1 MDNITQLTQIDFK
14 QLFIW
19 IVLILVATKFLI
31 ELFSGTIG
39 KLLKKLDIETKTMR
53 EKREQHE
60 LLKATAELAKT
71 TAENLDKLQ
80 KRHTKDE
87 EDFRNNLNNYM
98 KESRE
103 DRRALHDEMTKF
115 SDNRVNDRQ
124 VSIEREKRLDDRITE
139 SNEHRDKIINGISE
153 TLSKLTDM
161 MVDSNIENMRW
172 EILNFC
178 SALTSG
184 RKYNKESF
192 NHVISVHEKYE
203 KILEEH
209 NMENG
214 QVTASME
221 VIMDVYKEKLKNGF

>member
-1 MDNITQLTQIDFK
+1 MKELK
-14 QLFIW
+14 QLVDIDWWQFFIT
-19 IVLILVATKFLI
+19 VCLLLICIKTIWSLGDWFFVEKLGIKTK
-31 ELFSGTIG
+31 
-39 KLLKKLDIETKTMR
+39 KMR
-53 EKREQHE
+53 QREQDEE

-80 KRHTKDE
+80 QRHTKDE
-87 EDFRNNLNNYM
+87 EEFRRNLNNYI

-103 DRRALHDEMTKF
+103 DRKALHDELTRF
-115 SDNRVNDRQ
+115 TQSRANDRQ
-124 VSIEREKRLDDRITE
+124 ISIEREKRLNDRITE
-139 SNEHRDKIINGISE
+139 SNEYRDRVISDISDS
-153 TLSKLTDM
+153 LGKLTDM
-161 MVDSNIENMRW
+161 FIDKNIEDMRW

-192 NHVISVHEKYE
+192 NHVIQVHEKYE
-203 KILEEH
+203 KILEEN

-221 VIMDVYKEKLKNGF
+221 VIMDVYKEKLKNGFEE

>member
-1 MDNITQLTQIDFK
+1 MDNITHLSQIDFK

-19 IVLILVATKFLI
+19 IIMLLVVAKFLI
-31 ELFSGTIG
+31 ELFGGTIG
-39 KLLKKLDIETKTMR
+39 KLLNKLDIETKSMR
-53 EKREQHE
+53 EKREQRE
-60 LLKATAELAKT
+60 LLTTTAQLAKT

-87 EDFRNNLNNYM
+87 ENFRNNLNNYM
-98 KESRE
+98 EESRK
-103 DRRALHDEMTKF
+103 DRKALHDEMKQF
-115 SDNRVNDRQ
+115 SNNRIGDRQ
-124 VSIEREKRLDDRITE
+124 VSIERERRLDDRITE

>member
-1 MDNITQLTQIDFK
+1 MNDLK
-14 QLFIW
+14 QLAEIDWWYVFLTLILLLVCVKFIW
-19 IVLILVATKFLI
+19 SLLDWFFV
-31 ELFSGTIG
+31 E
-39 KLLKKLDIETKTMR
+39 KLGLKTRKMR
-53 EKREQHE
+53 QREQESE
-60 LLKATAELAKT
+60 LLKTTAELAKT

-80 KRHTKDE
+80 KRHMKDE
-87 EDFRNNLNNYM
+87 EEFRDNLNNYIE
-98 KESRE
+98 ESRK
-103 DRRALHDEMTKF
+103 DRKALHDEMTKF
-115 SDNRVNDRQ
+115 TTNRVNDRQ
-124 VSIEREKRLDDRITE
+124 ISIEREKRLDDRITE
-139 SNEHRDKIINGISE
+139 TNKQTNEIIGNINNS
-153 TLSKLTDM
+153 LNKLTDM
-161 MVDSNIENMRW
+161 FVDKNIEDMRW

-221 VIMDVYKEKLKNGF
+221 VIIDVYKEKLKNGF

>member
-1 MDNITQLTQIDFK
+1 MNDLK
-14 QLFIW
+14 QLAEIDWWYVFLT
-19 IVLILVATKFLI
+19 LILLLVCVKFVWSLLDWFFV
-31 ELFSGTIG
+31 E
-39 KLLKKLDIETKTMR
+39 KLGLKTRKMR
-53 EKREQHE
+53 QREQESE
-60 LLKATAELAKT
+60 LLKTTAELAKT

-80 KRHTKDE
+80 KRHMKDE
-87 EDFRNNLNNYM
+87 EEFRDNLNNYIE
-98 KESRE
+98 ESRK
-103 DRRALHDEMTKF
+103 DRKALHDEMTKF
-115 SDNRVNDRQ
+115 TTNRVNDRQ
-124 VSIEREKRLDDRITE
+124 ISIEREKRLDDRITE
-139 SNEHRDKIINGISE
+139 TNKQTNEIIGNINNS
-153 TLSKLTDM
+153 LNKLTDM
-161 MVDSNIENMRW
+161 FVDKNIEDMRW

>member
-1 MDNITQLTQIDFK
+1 MDNLTHLSQIDFK

-19 IVLILVATKFLI
+19 IVLILVAAKFLI
-31 ELFSGTIG
+31 ELFGGTIG

-53 EKREQHE
+53 EKREQRE
-60 LLKATAELAKT
+60 LLKTTTELAKT

-87 EDFRNNLNNYM
+87 EEFRNNLNNYM
-98 KESRE
+98 EESRK
-103 DRRALHDEMTKF
+103 DRKAIHDEMTKF
-115 SDNRVNDRQ
+115 SNNRVSDRQ

-139 SNEHRDKIINGISE
+139 SNEHRDKIINDISE
-153 TLSKLTDM
+153 TLSKLADM

-203 KILEEH
+203 KILKEH

>member
-1 MDNITQLTQIDFK
+1 
-14 QLFIW
+14 
-19 IVLILVATKFLI
+19 
-31 ELFSGTIG
+31 
-39 KLLKKLDIETKTMR
+39 MR
-53 EKREQHE
+53 QREQDEE

-80 KRHTKDE
+80 QRHTKDE
-87 EDFRNNLNNYM
+87 EEFRRNLNNYI

-103 DRRALHDEMTKF
+103 DRKALHDELTRF
-115 SDNRVNDRQ
+115 TQSRANDRQ
-124 VSIEREKRLDDRITE
+124 ISIEREKRLNDRITE
-139 SNEHRDKIINGISE
+139 SNEYRDRVISDISDS
-153 TLSKLTDM
+153 LGKLTDM
-161 MVDSNIENMRW
+161 FIDKNIEDMRW

-192 NHVISVHEKYE
+192 NHVIQVHEKYE
-203 KILEEH
+203 KILEEN

-221 VIMDVYKEKLKNGF
+221 VIMDVYKEKLKNGFEEQNKISILN